1 MSGSQKQV
9 PLSSFTLRACKS
21 AMGGVFTQQSSVQYD
36 VYSVFVCRRNNLAF
50 AVARK
55 QLSTNDE
62 QVEFS
67 GATSL

>member
-1 MSGSQKQV
+1 
-9 PLSSFTLRACKS
+9 
-21 AMGGVFTQQSSVQYD
+21 MGGVFTQQSSVQYR
-36 VYSVFVCRRNNLAF
+36 VYSVFVCRRNNLAV